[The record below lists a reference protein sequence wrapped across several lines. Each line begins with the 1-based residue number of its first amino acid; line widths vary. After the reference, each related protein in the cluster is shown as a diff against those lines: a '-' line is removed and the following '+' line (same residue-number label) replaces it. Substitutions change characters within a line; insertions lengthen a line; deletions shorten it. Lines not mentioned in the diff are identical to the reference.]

1 MTAKMLL
8 GLDMGVFTPRRAR
21 HHGARSPMAGSKCPC
36 TARVDALQRLAAPLN
51 IMDSWYVR
59 AWVVKGE

>member
-1 MTAKMLL
+1 MVLDLQGQAPSAHALL
-8 GLDMGVFTPRRAR
+8 AWMRA
-21 HHGARSPMAGSKCPC
+21 S
-36 TARVDALQRLAAPLN
+36 DALQRLAAPLN